1 MRRRKYLVGT
11 LVAAFA
17 LTAMTAAPAF
27 AAKTQTAKLNK
38 VVPSKLPKK
47 KRKNVALNIVTTTA
61 DPAAP
66 DQVPSPAVRALVN
79 FDNEFLFRPGVAG
92 RCTTGQISGQDT
104 ANARSTCRSA
114 LVGGGAAVV
123 FVPTGTGVHIT
134 YNAEI
139 SAFNGPPNAGRPT
152 IILFSYV
159 GALNYGQPL
168 NGVLKRSRAGRDFG
182 KALDVT
188 IPPLPFGAALTRF
201 DVTVGNPNSGRPG
214 RRGYVKAKCGDRNRK
229 LNLKARF
236 TYQDG
241 TSLPA
246 SNAKRCKRK
255 RR

>member
-1 MRRRKYLVGT
+1 MRRRKYLVGA
-11 LVAAFA
+11 LAAVFA
-17 LTAMTAAPAF
+17 LSATTGVAF
-27 AAKTQTAKLNK
+27 AAKTQTAKLK

-47 KRKNVALNIVTTTA
+47 KRKNVALNIVTTTG

-79 FDNEFLFRPGVAG
+79 FDNEFTFNPGVAKT
-92 RCTTGQISGQDT
+92 CTTGQISGQDT
-104 ANARSTCRSA
+104 AQARETCKTA
-114 LVGGGAAVV
+114 LVGGGAATV

-134 YNAEI
+134 YQAEV
-139 SAFNGPPNAGRPT
+139 SAFNGPKSAGNPT

-159 GALNYGQPL
+159 SALNYGQPL
-168 NGVLKRSRAGRDFG
+168 NGVIKKSKAGKDYG

-214 RRGYVKAKCGDRNRK
+214 HKGYVKAKCGDRNRK
-229 LNLKARF
+229 LNLKSKF

-246 SNAKRCKRK
+246 SNAKKCKVK
-255 RR
+255 R